1 MSLCVAESEFFV
13 GECIRV
19 ENLPYGFKRLLFT
32 RPAVR
37 NALSFAMIR
46 EIINAL
52 KALSAIKNPREMR
65 ALVIAAEGTAFSAGA
80 DLHDM
85 GEMVQGDKEKSHA
98 NSQLLAEMFFALAS
112 FPAPTVA
119 LVQGPAIAGAT
130 GLLACADHVI
140 ASPDAKFA
148 LPEVRLGLVAATIA
162 PYLIR
167 RVGVGHTQSL
177 MLTARKMNVEQA
189 FNLGL
194 VHEIAP
200 TAGTSALENS
210 LQSCLENILGGSP
223 EALRASKA
231 LTIHLCPLPSPT
243 TIEYTAKALSAA
255 RESADAKEGL
265 KAFFAHTTPA
275 WSTEYWEARKNASE
289 DV

>member
-1 MSLCVAESEFFV
+1 MNLCAPESNFSV

-19 ENLPYGFKRLLFT
+19 ENLPFGFKRILFT
-32 RPAVR
+32 RSSVR
-37 NALSFAMIR
+37 NALSFIMIR
-46 EIINAL
+46 EIIDAL
-52 KALSAIKNPREMR
+52 DALSRIKNPWEMR
-65 ALVIAAEGTAFSAGA
+65 GLVIAGEGTAFSAGA

-85 GEMVQGDKEKSHA
+85 GEMVQSDAPQKHA
-98 NSQLLAEMFFALAS
+98 NSQLLAEMFFKLAS
-112 FPAPTVA
+112 FPAPTIA
-119 LVQGPAIAGAT
+119 AVQGPAIAGAT
-130 GLLACADHVI
+130 GLLACTDHVI

-167 RVGVGHTQSL
+167 RLGVGHSLSL

-210 LQSCLENILGGSP
+210 LQSCLENIISGSP
-223 EALRASKA
+223 EAQRASKA
-231 LTIHLCPLPSPT
+231 LTIQLSPLPSPT

-265 KAFFAHTTPA
+265 SAFFAHTTPA
-275 WSTEYWEARKNASE
+275 WSTEYWEACKNVSE
-289 DV
+289 DA